1 MTEEILKKKLHEIR
15 FSHQYLKFGAYELPA
30 NGKILQ
36 VFKVNYKE
44 LSREFINYDTR
55 YYDKPSESFK
65 NYPLADTDHI
75 FILIEIGASKL
86 VTTMRRW
93 TPEKWRYYKNLE
105 GKPVM
110 LVEGRP

>member
-1 MTEEILKKKLHEIR
+1 MIGETVPKKLPEIR
-15 FSHQYLKFGAYELPA
+15 FSHQYLKFGAYELPI
-30 NGKILQ
+30 NGRILQ
-36 VFKVNYKE
+36 VIKVNYKE
-44 LSREFINYDTR
+44 LSKEFINYDTR
-55 YYDKPSESFK
+55 YFDKPSDSFK

-93 TPEKWRYYKNLE
+93 TLEKWSYYKNLE
-105 GKPVM
+105 GKPVK